1 MNFIKE
7 FTDYRRLIV
16 FCGLMAFFIIS
27 GPYGTYNL
35 PFNTRASYWISWV
48 IVTLLPMILLFNILN
63 HHPKFKNLNIWAKD
77 LATLIFGIPIAA
89 AAGTFIGHQFFPLF
103 LVTFKNY
110 LLEAQFQSPILI
122 GFVAILHLT
131 REKHIKKPTTINLN
145 IANKTQTEQTVFLSR
160 LPSHLGKNLVSI
172 SVSDH
177 YLEIKTDKGVHLE
190 LLSLTKALEELI
202 DYPGLQIHRSYWVA
216 QTAIKKKLWQGSR
229 LFIILTDGSQLPV
242 SRSYHKN
249 LMDFKP

>member
-1 MNFIKE
+1 MSFVKE
-7 FTDYRRLIV
+7 FTDYRRLII

-48 IVTLLPMILLFNILN
+48 FVTLLPMILLFNILN
-63 HHPKFKNLNIWAKD
+63 HHPKLKNLNIWIKD

-89 AAGTFIGHQFFPLF
+89 AAGTFIGHQFFPFF

-122 GFVAILHLT
+122 GFVVILHLT
-131 REKHIKKPTTINLN
+131 RKKPIEKPAAISLN
-145 IANKTQTEQTVFLSR
+145 IANKTQQAVFLSR
-160 LPSHLGKNLVSI
+160 LPSHLGKNLISI

-177 YLEIKTDKGVHLE
+177 YLEIKTDRGMHLE

-229 LFIILTDGSQLPV
+229 LFVVLTDGRKLPV
-242 SRSYHKN
+242 SRSYQKN
-249 LMDFKP
+249 LMGFKP